1 MNPTA
6 FLHCIVSALV
16 INTEAI
22 DIVQKEDELG
32 TLLMLKVD
40 PSDMGSIIG
49 KGGKT
54 IDSIRTVL
62 RVFGT
67 KAGIRLNLRIV
78 EDPRQNQISA

>member
-16 INTEAI
+16 INTGAI

>member
-16 INTEAI
+16 INTTAI
-22 DIVQKEDELG
+22 EITQNEDELG

-49 KGGKT
+49 K
-54 IDSIRTVL
+54 
-62 RVFGT
+62 
-67 KAGIRLNLRIV
+67 
-78 EDPRQNQISA
+78 